1 MRSDKLMAK
10 HILVLRGY
18 CLTYPGNAVKAYQ
31 AVYPKAGE
39 STARANVSD
48 LLKKDTAQAWISE
61 FLSCIPASERVNAN
75 DVYEGFLREARN
87 QENRASDR
95 IRAWELLAKL
105 KGMLRETEI
114 NTTILSSDD
123 YTAIRNTVRGIKD
136 KSPIGGSKV
145 DDV

>member
-75 DVYEGFLREARN
+75 DIYEGFLKEAKTAD
-87 QENRASDR
+87 RASDR
-95 IRAWELLAKL
+95 LRAWELLAKL

-136 KSPIGGSKV
+136 KSPIVGSKV